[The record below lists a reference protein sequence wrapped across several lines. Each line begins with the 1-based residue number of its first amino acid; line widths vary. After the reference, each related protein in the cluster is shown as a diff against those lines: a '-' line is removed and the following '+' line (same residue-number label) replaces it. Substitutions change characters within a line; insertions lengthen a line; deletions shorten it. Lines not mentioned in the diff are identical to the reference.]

1 MRLATFNIENLFE
14 RPRAMNLATWEQGQP
29 AIDDAAQLN
38 RLFNQ
43 ATYSAADKARMLE
56 LLAANGLLA
65 TRPNGAF
72 LELRKIRGDL
82 FTVPRNGAPTIV
94 AKGRSNWVGWVDLK
108 KEPVDD
114 EAISNT
120 ARIISEVDADVL
132 VLCEV
137 ENRPCLQ
144 HFCDQFLRPL
154 MKNRTY
160 GWNMVID
167 GNDQRGIDV
176 GILSRFPITHM
187 RSHITD
193 LIGDSRVFSRDC
205 PEYLV
210 ELPGGV
216 PLLVLPNHFASKGS
230 DFSGKRRRQQARR
243 VRQIYD
249 RLRLDID
256 HVLVAGDLNDHPK
269 GGSLDRLLDSDLV
282 DAMALPTYKGLPGTY
297 GHANANQKL
306 DYLLLSPALANH
318 VTKVEVDRRG
328 FYAPTKWASLP
339 SITKHTK
346 DRYQASDHHCLWAEL
361 DW

>member
-14 RPRAMNLATWEQGQP
+14 RPRAMNLATWEAGQP
-29 AIDDAAQLN
+29 AINDAAQLN
-38 RLFNQ
+38 KLFNQ
-43 ATYSAADKARMLE
+43 PVYTAADQQKMLE

-65 TRPNGAF
+65 TRPNGTF

-82 FTVPRNGAPTIV
+82 FRVPKNGAPSII
-94 AKGRSNWVGWVDLK
+94 AKGRGDWVGWVDLK

-120 ARIISEVDADVL
+120 ARIISDVDADIL

-144 HFCDQFLRPL
+144 HFCDQFLAPL
-154 MKNRTY
+154 MKKRTY

-176 GILSRFPITHM
+176 AILSRFPISHM
-187 RSHITD
+187 VSHITD
-193 LIGDSRVFSRDC
+193 MDGTSRVFSRDC
-205 PEYLV
+205 PEYV
-210 ELPGGV
+210 IEMPGGI

-230 DFSGKRRRQQARR
+230 DVTGKRRKQQAKR
-243 VRQIYD
+243 VRQIHD
-249 RLRLDID
+249 HLRQHFD

-269 GGSLDRLLDSDLV
+269 GGSLDRLLDADLV
-282 DAMALPTYKGLPGTY
+282 DAMSLDVYDGLPGTY
-297 GHANANQKL
+297 AHVNAAQKI
-306 DYLLLSPALANH
+306 DYLLMSPALSER
-318 VTKVEVDRRG
+318 VTKVDVDRRG
-328 FYAPTKWASLP
+328 FYAPTKWKSLS
-339 SITKHTK
+339 SITKETK
-346 DRYQASDHHCLWAEL
+346 DRYQASDHHCLWADL